1 MKKVTVILLL
11 VLCAYFLYPHTRLAY
26 YKPIIPK
33 RKLTATAL
41 TLKVGKTAYVH
52 LQHSKKPVRY
62 YSTAPYIASVSPFGK
77 ITGRRT
83 GVAISQVISNK
94 KCYRC
99 KVTVVK

>member
-1 MKKVTVILLL
+1 MKKYTFVLLFI
-11 VLCAYFLYPHTRLAY
+11 LCAYFLYPHTRFAY
-26 YKPIIPK
+26 YKPLIPK

-77 ITGRRT
+77 ITGWRT
-83 GVAISQVISNK
+83 GVAVIKVIANK
-94 KCYRC
+94 NCYRC
-99 KVTVVK
+99 NVTVVK